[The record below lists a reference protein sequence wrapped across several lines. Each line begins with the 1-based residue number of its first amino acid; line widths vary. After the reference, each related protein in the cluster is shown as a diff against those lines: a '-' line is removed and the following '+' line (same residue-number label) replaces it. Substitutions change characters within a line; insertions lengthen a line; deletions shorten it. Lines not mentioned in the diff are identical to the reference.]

1 MVKTQEEE
9 LEKSKSSNEELTNS
23 LNESNSKK
31 IEIANENAKLIEQ
44 NAFLENENSN
54 LKESI
59 SRFNKG
65 KKIINGMIPMT
76 STPLKSKNGIDFKNT
91 HASSSKI
98 VNPSTPITKIYQRLS
113 LRTNGLK
120 KSNGNKTN
128 HSRANSSRGPK
139 PRKYNH
145 AHSHGFH
152 SFKMKE
158 HVQNVRCHYCGVM
171 GHTNSRY
178 YIRKT
183 HMSYSNDEY
192 FNANPQ
198 GPKYIWVPKV

>member
-1 MVKTQEEE
+1 M
-9 LEKSKSSNEELTNS
+9 
-23 LNESNSKK
+23 NESNSKK

-44 NAFLENENSN
+44 KAFLENENGN

-65 KKIINGMIPMT
+65 KEILDGMIAMT
-76 STPLKSKNGIDFKNT
+76 STPLKSMNEIGLKNA

-98 VNPSTPITKIYQRLS
+98 INPSTPITKIYQRPS
-113 LRTNGLK
+113 LRTNGPK
-120 KSNGNKTN
+120 KSNRNKTN
-128 HSRANSSRGPK
+128 YSRANSSRGPK

-145 AHSHGFH
+145 AHSHSFH

-158 HVQNVRCHYCGVM
+158 HAQNIRRHYFGMMEHKNFRC
-171 GHTNSRY
+171 

-183 HMSYSNDEY
+183 HLSYSNDES
-192 FNANPQ
+192 FNANLQ
-198 GPKYIWVPKV
+198 GPKYI